1 MKRGTFLRWL
11 FIHLFL
17 WWSAAAVCSGFMLKL
32 LLLHLTV
39 IAKAGGGLLPTHQAP
54 ELRAVGIS

>member
-39 IAKAGGGLLPTHQAP
+39 IAKAGVRLVEGCSLRTKLL
-54 ELRAVGIS
+54 S